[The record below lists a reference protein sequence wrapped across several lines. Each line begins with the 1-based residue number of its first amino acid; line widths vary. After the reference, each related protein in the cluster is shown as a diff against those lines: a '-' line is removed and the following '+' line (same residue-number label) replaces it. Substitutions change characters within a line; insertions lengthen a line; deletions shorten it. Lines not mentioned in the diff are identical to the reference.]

1 MHLLVRNSEA
11 GMMIRDCQSR
21 SAGVCSHNYLVHFL
35 ISHITIYVQ
44 LATPISLR
52 KASDFLATNVYW
64 QRKVHRICSSISHE
78 SKLSVQSTGWWWSLS
93 QYRKVSSP
101 FLSTLLTMGA
111 LLFVDKFIHPIY
123 EVVILPSN
131 MFLFFSQLHDVMKAP
146 LVVVARQHQFKVLQ
160 LREQYIWHFVHEVL
174 KLQH

>member
-1 MHLLVRNSEA
+1 MRRTSIDSGKFTGFALLFHTKVNY
-11 GMMIRDCQSR
+11 QSK
-21 SAGVCSHNYLVHFL
+21 ALDDDDHSH
-35 ISHITIYVQ
+35 
-44 LATPISLR
+44 
-52 KASDFLATNVYW
+52 
-64 QRKVHRICSSISHE
+64 SIE
-78 SKLSVQSTGWWWSLS
+78 RYPVL
-93 QYRKVSSP
+93 

-131 MFLFFSQLHDVMKAP
+131 MLLFFSQLHDVMKAP
-146 LVVVARQHQFKVLQ
+146 LVVVTRQHQFKVLQ